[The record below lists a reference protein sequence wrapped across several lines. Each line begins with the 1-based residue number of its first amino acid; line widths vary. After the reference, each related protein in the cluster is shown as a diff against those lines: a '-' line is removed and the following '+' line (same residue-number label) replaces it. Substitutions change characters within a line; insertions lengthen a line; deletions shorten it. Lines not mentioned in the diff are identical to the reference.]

1 MASQPRIADE
11 RPGDTAQPAPLA
23 PESASG
29 GLAPPALASSTEGA
43 APLDPLDPAPLPEP
57 DPPEPPEDEPLEALP
72 DAPELDEPVLEPAT
86 PELDEPVLEP
96 TPPLEPL
103 KELDASELAP
113 PELEPRD
120 PELNPLDPPLELDP
134 GSEHAAKETV
144 VLPLPLLLL
153 LPVYTVQTPPPSHGL
168 PSSSGGQD
176 GPTPPELDAPASTGA
191 AQVCSPYDVTLP
203 LPPPPLLL
211 PPAVHTPPSPQA
223 LPTSAGRQ

>member
-29 GLAPPALASSTEGA
+29 GLAPPALASSTEGP
-43 APLDPLDPAPLPEP
+43 APLDPLAPAPLPEP

-72 DAPELDEPVLEPAT
+72 DAPELDEPVLEP
-86 PELDEPVLEP
+86 

-113 PELEPRD
+113 PELEPLD

-176 GPTPPELDAPASTGA
+176 GPRPPELDAPASTGA

-203 LPPPPLLL
+203 LPPPPLVL

-223 LPTSAGRQ
+223 LPTSAGRQQTPGT